1 MKKLQQV
8 FILIT
13 CILVIAVAAVQR
25 DGKLWGERLFNKEK
39 TAKTNK
45 IDTLRTLD
53 DGTIIIN
60 TTYLAKE
67 VK

>member
-25 DGKLWGERLFNKEK
+25 DGKLWGDSLFSN
-39 TAKTNK
+39 
-45 IDTLRTLD
+45 D
-53 DGTIIIN
+53 
-60 TTYLAKE
+60 
-67 VK
+67 